1 MWRRFAMNL
10 KTIGGI
16 NMQTLYESDKL
27 IENTNAKIDEKLG
40 VSDAASYVEYLNK
53 PRTNAYI
60 VRPTGEIEWL
70 K

>member
-1 MWRRFAMNL
+1 MRQVYF
-10 KTIGGI
+10 KTITFRGGRM
-16 NMQTLYESDKL
+16 NTLYESDKL

-40 VSDAASYVEYLNK
+40 VSDAASYADYLSK
-53 PRTNAYI
+53 PRTNAYV